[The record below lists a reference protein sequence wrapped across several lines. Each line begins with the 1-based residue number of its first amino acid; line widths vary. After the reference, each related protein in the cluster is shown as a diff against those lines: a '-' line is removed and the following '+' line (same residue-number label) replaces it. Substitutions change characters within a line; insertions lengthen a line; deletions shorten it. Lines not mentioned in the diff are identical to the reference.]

1 MIKENDNL
9 PEVSFFIIGDS
20 GPTALKSNE
29 LFINKSL
36 LIGIPGAFTPT
47 CNDDHLPGFK
57 KLFTEFINKGVNK
70 IYVVATNDAFV
81 LKAWQTSLGMENFG
95 FLSDG
100 NGQFRDKTGLIADLS
115 VVGLEKRLSRF
126 AMVIENGI
134 VVKLFNENG
143 PGLDVSKAEKVLSSI

>member
-1 MIKENDNL
+1 M
-9 PEVSFFIIGDS
+9 
-20 GPTALKSNE
+20 
-29 LFINKSL
+29 
-36 LIGIPGAFTPT
+36 
-47 CNDDHLPGFK
+47 
-57 KLFTEFINKGVNK
+57 NK

-143 PGLDVSKAEKVLSSI
+143 TGLDVSKAEKVLSSIWFFCLIFC